1 MTQTE
6 KQIAGNQRRSLRKM
20 REQLLSMASAWDGV
34 DQFNMGQLAD
44 LADKVEAVSAELVT
58 DDDVSEAP

>member
-20 REQLLSMASAWDGV
+20 RVQLLSMASAWDGV
-34 DQFNMGQLAD
+34 DQFNMGQLTD